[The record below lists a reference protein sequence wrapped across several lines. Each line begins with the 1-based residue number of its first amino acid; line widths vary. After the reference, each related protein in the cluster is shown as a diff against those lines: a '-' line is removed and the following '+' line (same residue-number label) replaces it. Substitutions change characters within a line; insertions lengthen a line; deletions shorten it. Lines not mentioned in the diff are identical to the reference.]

1 MPASNGVA
9 DTSPTN
15 LMNCLSECGV
25 LVSDGGMTR
34 KPMAVQPGSL
44 IFKKQTIR
52 GFWLVY
58 RYQSAKLDE
67 ITAMFDH
74 LAPLITACTISIPV
88 ARPLATPSS
97 STTMEAATVKTTTM
111 KTTEVASTG
120 KMGHRSVIEAVRVT
134 EPMVLPRMMHPEAG
148 LATVN
153 TAPVR
158 RITVRWVSVT
168 IVIRW
173 TTRAHGNSEQEQE

>member
-1 MPASNGVA
+1 
-9 DTSPTN
+9 
-15 LMNCLSECGV
+15 
-25 LVSDGGMTR
+25 
-34 KPMAVQPGSL
+34 
-44 IFKKQTIR
+44 
-52 GFWLVY
+52 
-58 RYQSAKLDE
+58 
-67 ITAMFDH
+67 
-74 LAPLITACTISIPV
+74 
-88 ARPLATPSS
+88 
-97 STTMEAATVKTTTM
+97 MEAATVKTTTM

-134 EPMVLPRMMHPEAG
+134 EPMVLPRMMHAEAG

-153 TAPVR
+153 TAPVG

>member
-1 MPASNGVA
+1 
-9 DTSPTN
+9 
-15 LMNCLSECGV
+15 
-25 LVSDGGMTR
+25 
-34 KPMAVQPGSL
+34 
-44 IFKKQTIR
+44 
-52 GFWLVY
+52 
-58 RYQSAKLDE
+58 
-67 ITAMFDH
+67 MFVH

-134 EPMVLPRMMHPEAG
+134 EPMVLPRMMHAEAG

-153 TAPVR
+153 TPPVR